1 MDYRIKMTFRLF
13 RFILK
18 KLITTNSVLIKYK
31 QNEYLIDNQSDQI
44 ILKINDIKFLKKLFY
59 APSLVLTEGYMNKN
73 YELPN
78 STFYEFSEL
87 ILDNYN
93 YYLEKISKTFLF
105 KVFLIINPFLQLNFS
120 RKSKNN
126 VASHYDLSDEL
137 YDLFLDDTRQ
147 YSCAYFEDANNT
159 LEQAQLNKMD
169 RLSNKL
175 LLSSKDRV
183 LDIGCGWGSLSLHM
197 SNNYKCNVKGIS
209 LSEEQIKYC
218 NLQKQK
224 HKDTELLEYSLKD
237 YRHEN
242 IKYTKIV
249 SVGMFEHVGKPF
261 FNSYFKKIYDLL
273 EDDGI
278 AVVHTIGNIR
288 TPKITAA
295 FIRKYIFP
303 GGYIP
308 SLSEI
313 MPAIEKSGLIISD
326 IEVLRIHYAKTL
338 SHWYKNFK
346 KSESK
351 ILEIYDDKFI
361 RMWEA
366 YLNLSELSFTKGDN
380 VIFQLVLTKK
390 SDSFPLVRPKIT
402 N

>member
-1 MDYRIKMTFRLF
+1 MIFRLF

-18 KLITTNSVLIKYK
+18 KLITTRSILINY
-31 QNEYLIDNQSDQI
+31 NNEEYLIDNQTDPLI
-44 ILKINDIKFLKKLFY
+44 IKINDIKFLKKIFY
-59 APSLVLTEGYMNKN
+59 APSLVLAEGYMNEN

-78 STFYEFSEL
+78 SNFYDFSEI

-93 YYLEKISKTFLF
+93 YYLEKASKTFIF

-120 RKSKNN
+120 KKSKIN

-147 YSCAYFEDANNT
+147 YSCAYFEDPNDS
-159 LEQAQLNKMD
+159 LKQAQLNKMN
-169 RLSNKL
+169 RLSDKL
-175 LLSSKDRV
+175 LLNSKDNV

-197 SNNYKCNVKGIS
+197 SDKYKCKIKGIS
-209 LSEEQIKYC
+209 LSQEQIKYC

-224 HKDTELLEYSLKD
+224 HNDTDLLEYSLKD
-237 YRHEN
+237 YRNEDT
-242 IKYTKIV
+242 IYTKIV

-261 FNSYFKKIYDLL
+261 FNAYFKKIYELL

-278 AVVHTIGNIR
+278 AVIHTIGNIR

-308 SLSEI
+308 TLSEI

-326 IEVLRIHYAKTL
+326 IEVLRLHYAKTL

-346 KSESK
+346 KAEDK
-351 ILEIYDDKFI
+351 ILKIYDKKFI

-366 YLNLSELSFTKGDN
+366 YLNLSEHSFVKGDN

-390 SDSFPLVRPKIT
+390 RDAFPLVRPKI
-402 N
+402 NN

>member
-1 MDYRIKMTFRLF
+1 MIFRLF

-18 KLITTNSVLIKYK
+18 KLITTRSILINY
-31 QNEYLIDNQSDQI
+31 NNEEYLIDNQTDPLI
-44 ILKINDIKFLKKLFY
+44 IKINDIKFLKKIFY
-59 APSLVLTEGYMNKN
+59 APSLVLAEGYMNEN
-73 YELPN
+73 YELTN
-78 STFYEFSEL
+78 SNFYDFSEI

-93 YYLEKISKTFLF
+93 YYLEKASKTFIF

-120 RKSKNN
+120 KKSKIN

-147 YSCAYFEDANNT
+147 YSCAYFEDPNDS
-159 LEQAQLNKMD
+159 LKQAQLNKMN
-169 RLSNKL
+169 RLSDKL
-175 LLSSKDRV
+175 LLNSKDNV

-197 SNNYKCNVKGIS
+197 SDKYKCKIKGIS
-209 LSEEQIKYC
+209 LSQEQIKYC

-224 HKDTELLEYSLKD
+224 HNDTDLLEYSLKD
-237 YRHEN
+237 YRNEDT
-242 IKYTKIV
+242 KYTKIV

-261 FNSYFKKIYDLL
+261 FNAYFKKIYELL

-278 AVVHTIGNIR
+278 AVIHTIGNIR

-308 SLSEI
+308 TLSEI

-326 IEVLRIHYAKTL
+326 IEVLRLHYAKTL

-346 KSESK
+346 KAEDK
-351 ILEIYDDKFI
+351 VLKIYDRKFI
-361 RMWEA
+361 RMWES
-366 YLNLSELSFTKGDN
+366 YLNLSEHSFVKGDN

-390 SDSFPLVRPKIT
+390 RDAFPLVRPKI
-402 N
+402 NN

>member
-1 MDYRIKMTFRLF
+1 MSFIILK
-13 RFILK
+13 FILR
-18 KLITTNSVLIKYK
+18 KLIKSKSILIKSD
-31 QNEYLIDNQSDQI
+31 NSEYLIDNGNDAV
-44 ILKINDIKFLKKLFY
+44 ILKINNKKFLKKIYY
-59 APSLVLTEGYMNKN
+59 APSLVLTEGYMDKD
-73 YELPN
+73 YELEN
-78 STFYEFSEL
+78 ASFYEFSDLL
-87 ILDNYN
+87 IENYN
-93 YYLEKISKTFLF
+93 KYLEKVSKSIFF
-105 KVFLIINPFLQLNFS
+105 RIFLIINPFFQLNFVK
-120 RKSKNN
+120 RSKNN
-126 VASHYDLSDEL
+126 IANHYDLSDKL
-137 YDLFLDDTRQ
+137 YDLFLDETRQ
-147 YSCAYFEDANNT
+147 YSCAYFEKETDTLSDAQN
-159 LEQAQLNKMD
+159 NKMN
-169 RLSNKL
+169 RLADKL
-175 LLSSKDRV
+175 LLNSSDNV
-183 LDIGCGWGSLSLHM
+183 LDIGCGWGSLSK
-197 SNNYKCNVKGIS
+197 NFVDNYKCNVKGIS

-237 YRHEN
+237 YRYEN

-326 IEVLRIHYAKTL
+326 IEVLRLHYAKTL
-338 SHWYKNFK
+338 SHWYNNFK

-351 ILEIYDDKFI
+351 ILKIYDDKFI

-366 YLNLSELSFTKGDN
+366 YLNLR
-380 VIFQLVLTKK
+380 ILVSKRLLYHQDAEDIYIE
-390 SDSFPLVRPKIT
+390 SQY
-402 N
+402 